1 MSGYL
6 VSVLLN
12 TQKKSQS
19 AIHGNEEFH
28 SAVSLLSVN
37 INCENRNI
45 KGMTWISHL
54 LSIFSV
60 MFCPTW
66 GLEGSGDL
74 SSPDKTSPVVS
85 RLPPFLLGLFHY
97 SGVNLYANGSA
108 SCPLSAGARVGFPH
122 SCRLTPPTPHPPRSL
137 YRSSVSFPPST
148 PVYHL
153 EWEVISASLWPLLC
167 LLSQT
172 TTNLLTSCSWLTA
185 TGSADCRSASKWHK
199 QRNNKES
206 VWWKYQDRTSP
217 LQKWCPYFC
226 FGCRYYSIFVWS
238 CIVLFFFPQ
247 WDKNGACVRHSNWT
261 RSSCSFCVI
270 VISQLC

>member
-1 MSGYL
+1 MNFTSF
-6 VSVLLN
+6 VHFFRHVLSNVGTWGKWRL
-12 TQKKSQS
+12 
-19 AIHGNEEFH
+19 EFTWQNLPGGQQVA
-28 SAVSLLSVN
+28 SLPPRPVSLLRGEFV
-37 INCENRNI
+37 CKWQR
-45 KGMTWISHL
+45 
-54 LSIFSV
+54 F
-60 MFCPTW
+60 
-66 GLEGSGDL
+66 L
-74 SSPDKTSPVVS
+74 SSICRGQSGISSFLSSNPSSP
-85 RLPPFLLGLFHY
+85 
-97 SGVNLYANGSA
+97 
-108 SCPLSAGARVGFPH
+108 
-122 SCRLTPPTPHPPRSL
+122 PPRSL